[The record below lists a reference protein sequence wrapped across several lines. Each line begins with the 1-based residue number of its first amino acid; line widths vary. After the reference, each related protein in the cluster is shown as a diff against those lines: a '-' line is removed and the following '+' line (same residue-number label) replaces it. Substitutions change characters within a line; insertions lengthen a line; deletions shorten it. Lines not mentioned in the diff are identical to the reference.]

1 MVLCVAGWSLGGVAG
16 VVLLARVFL
25 CDVVACLLTLPFD
38 TRISERSCALSEAS
52 SPTFCG
58 NSVAEIYP
66 IVAALVGDVFP
77 VFVST
82 CQAECSSSGTGAS
95 H

>member
-38 TRISERSCALSEAS
+38 TRMKERSCAL
-52 SPTFCG
+52 
-58 NSVAEIYP
+58 
-66 IVAALVGDVFP
+66 
-77 VFVST
+77 
-82 CQAECSSSGTGAS
+82 
-95 H
+95 